1 MDKELY
7 EEHYQAVFK
16 YILYLTNSSELAH
29 DLLQETFYRFF
40 KQNTLAIEQ
49 KRAFLLRIARN
60 IVFDHYRKKRLIQF
74 FSLAKDNRV
83 DVEPLPEEVLIK
95 GEEVAALY
103 RALQEIK
110 LTYRE
115 VVILRY
121 IEDYS
126 VKEVA
131 SILGCSQ
138 VQVKNN
144 TARGLQALRKLLGG
158 GEVYE

>member
-1 MDKELY
+1 MFLY
-7 EEHYQAVFK
+7 Y
-16 YILYLTNSSELAH
+16 
-29 DLLQETFYRFF
+29 FYVICNF
-40 KQNTLAIEQ
+40 TVAIEQ

-60 IVFDHYRKKRLIQF
+60 IVYDHFRKKRLIQF

-83 DVEPLPEEVLIK
+83 DIEPLPEEVLIK

>member
-1 MDKELY
+1 MDKEVY

-16 YILYLTNSSELAH
+16 YLLYLTNQPELAH

-40 KQNTLAIEQ
+40 KRNTVAIEQ

-60 IVFDHYRKKRLIQF
+60 IVYDHFRKKRLIQF

-83 DVEPLPEEVLIK
+83 DIEPLPEEVLIK

>member
-7 EEHYQAVFK
+7 EEHYLAVYK
-16 YILYLTNSSELAH
+16 YILYLTNQSELAH

-40 KQNTLAIEQ
+40 KQNTLAIEH
-49 KRAFLLRIARN
+49 KRSFLLRIARN
-60 IVFDHYRKKRLIQF
+60 IVYDHFRKQRLIQF
-74 FSLAKDNRV
+74 FTLVKDKRV
-83 DVEPLPEEVLIK
+83 DVELLPEEVLVK

-110 LTYRE
+110 LSYRE

-131 SILGCSQ
+131 TILGCSQ

-144 TARGLQALRKLLGG
+144 TTRGLQALRKLLGG